1 MTGIVVVKII
11 ASILMGGWLLLST
24 TSASILLP
32 HWEAALDRLF
42 FSLSLF
48 REPTP
53 MKLGTLLNLVSCYG
67 FLLPLSAYLWA
78 LDEVLDSSY
87 KTTQVQKPVFMFS
100 VTRAGTTSFQRTLA
114 LDERLVTPVMLDF
127 VLPFLCVQKGVYAI
141 HNRFPQ
147 VILKLENFL
156 KRINGVTPEVDLRH
170 PVGLLKGESDDILF
184 GVWHWVSGDAC
195 RTFPV
200 RKFFWKY
207 YEMGTFRKEDRLRTL
222 RFHQKVCQ
230 KVLYRANVL
239 DKINGAPPKRL
250 LLRSHFTQCIDDVQG
265 QYPDATLIGIF
276 RDPVDVVRSF
286 AGLLVELKVAGM
298 DEISL
303 KNQQQ
308 AVKEEKTWAELYA
321 DLLAD
326 LMSREGQLHEPS
338 TSQKQIWMNTG
349 YVAFPKYK
357 ADPVKALEE
366 LYDATGMGTTEQ
378 FREAIKA
385 SLAGH
390 QGYKIRHEYK
400 NPTFEDL
407 GLDKDEFMRR
417 PGVQRYTKLL
427 EAKC

>member
-1 MTGIVVVKII
+1 M
-11 ASILMGGWLLLST
+11 
-24 TSASILLP
+24 
-32 HWEAALDRLF
+32 
-42 FSLSLF
+42 
-48 REPTP
+48 
-53 MKLGTLLNLVSCYG
+53 
-67 FLLPLSAYLWA
+67 
-78 LDEVLDSSY
+78 
-87 KTTQVQKPVFMFS
+87 
-100 VTRAGTTSFQRTLA
+100 
-114 LDERLVTPVMLDF
+114 
-127 VLPFLCVQKGVYAI
+127 
-141 HNRFPQ
+141 
-147 VILKLENFL
+147 
-156 KRINGVTPEVDLRH
+156 
-170 PVGLLKGESDDILF
+170 
-184 GVWHWVSGDAC
+184 
-195 RTFPV
+195 
-200 RKFFWKY
+200 
-207 YEMGTFRKEDRLRTL
+207 
-222 RFHQKVCQ
+222 
-230 KVLYRANVL
+230 
-239 DKINGAPPKRL
+239 
-250 LLRSHFTQCIDDVQG
+250 
-265 QYPDATLIGIF
+265 
-276 RDPVDVVRSF
+276 VRSF

-366 LYDATGMGTTEQ
+366 LYDATGMGMTEQ